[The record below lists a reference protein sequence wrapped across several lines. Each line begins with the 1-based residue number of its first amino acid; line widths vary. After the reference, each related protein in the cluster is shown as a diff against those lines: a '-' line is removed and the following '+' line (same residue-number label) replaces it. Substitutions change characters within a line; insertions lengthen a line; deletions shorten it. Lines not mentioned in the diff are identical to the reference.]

1 MFLGAYEMNSVP
13 EIITLQQMLERLQ
26 GICGRTFL
34 LGHLKA
40 TPFYDGVPTYH
51 RIGNKIVFY
60 PDDVKALM
68 ASFEPG
74 QESRFRRYMGG
85 DNTYE
90 VMSQRKKQEKFRK
103 LVEPNRPKSKRLS
116 ASS

>member
-1 MFLGAYEMNSVP
+1 MNSVP

-34 LGHLKA
+34 LGHLKE

-51 RIGNKIVFY
+51 RVGNKIVFY

-68 ASFEPG
+68 ASFEP
-74 QESRFRRYMGG
+74 QSTRPKHLHDELG
-85 DNTYE
+85 DRA
-90 VMSQRKKQEKFRK
+90 MSHRKKSARLKK
-103 LVEPNRPKSKRLS
+103 LLEPSKGR
-116 ASS
+116 ARNA

>member
-1 MFLGAYEMNSVP
+1 MSIVP

-34 LGHLKA
+34 LGHLKE

-68 ASFEPG
+68 ASFEP
-74 QESRFRRYMGG
+74 QPKRPKHLHHELG
-85 DNTYE
+85 D
-90 VMSQRKKQEKFRK
+90 VGMSHRKKLARSKK
-103 LVEPNRPKSKRLS
+103 LLETSGSKKKRVLER
-116 ASS
+116 AG